1 MINETLSFDSTLES
15 PTKPH
20 QEKNSAQ
27 NKAIFLVHYMNENQ
41 SFNPINE
48 NIDENQRELKSA
60 KYKIRKKSKRG
71 PKPKK
76 FEKNFKS
83 ENNMLD
89 FDGLLDALFPKPKIE
104 IVSPLKKKISTG
116 KKYQKK
122 MAGFKRKRSI
132 KECLNK
138 SRFKFFIEFHFYRN

>member
-1 MINETLSFDSTLES
+1 MNETLSVESTLES

-20 QEKNSAQ
+20 QQKTSPQ
-27 NKAIFLVHYMNENQ
+27 KKAIFLVHYMNENQ

-48 NIDENQRELKSA
+48 NIDEDQRVLKSA
-60 KYKIRKKSKRG
+60 KNKIRKKSKQG

-76 FEKNFKS
+76 FEKNIKC

-122 MAGFKRKRSI
+122 MAGYKRKRSI
-132 KECLNK
+132 KESLNK
-138 SRFKFFIEFHFYRN
+138 SRFKFFIEFHFYRD

>member
-1 MINETLSFDSTLES
+1 
-15 PTKPH
+15 
-20 QEKNSAQ
+20 
-27 NKAIFLVHYMNENQ
+27 MNENQ

-48 NIDENQRELKSA
+48 NIDDNQRELKSA

-76 FEKNFKS
+76 FEKNIKS

-104 IVSPLKKKISTG
+104 IVSPLKKNISTG

-122 MAGFKRKRSI
+122 MAGYKRKRSI
-132 KECLNK
+132 KESLNK
-138 SRFKFFIEFHFYRN
+138 SRFKFFIEFHFL

>member
-1 MINETLSFDSTLES
+1 MKHCHLTQLWNLQQSHI
-15 PTKPH
+15 KK
-20 QEKNSAQ
+20 KNSTQ

-48 NIDENQRELKSA
+48 NIDEDQRVLKSA
-60 KYKIRKKSKRG
+60 KNKIRKKSKQG

-76 FEKNFKS
+76 FEKNIKC

-104 IVSPLKKKISTG
+104 IVSPLKKKFQQGKST
-116 KKYQKK
+116 KKKWPDIK
-122 MAGFKRKRSI
+122 GRDLLKRV
-132 KECLNK
+132 
-138 SRFKFFIEFHFYRN
+138 

>member
-20 QEKNSAQ
+20 QEKNSTQ

-48 NIDENQRELKSA
+48 NIDEEQRVLKSA
-60 KYKIRKKSKRG
+60 KNKIRKKSKQG

-76 FEKNFKS
+76 FEKNIKC

-104 IVSPLKKKISTG
+104 IVSPLKKKFQQGKST
-116 KKYQKK
+116 KKKWPDIK
-122 MAGFKRKRSI
+122 GRDLLKRV
-132 KECLNK
+132 
-138 SRFKFFIEFHFYRN
+138 

>member
-20 QEKNSAQ
+20 QEKNSSQ
-27 NKAIFLVHYMNENQ
+27 NKAIFLVHYMHENQ
-41 SFNPINE
+41 TFNPINE
-48 NIDENQRELKSA
+48 NIDENQRELKSP

-76 FEKNFKS
+76 YSKNIKS
-83 ENNMLD
+83 ENNLLD
-89 FDGLLDALFPKPKIE
+89 FDGLLEALFPKPKIE

-116 KKYQKK
+116 KKYTKK
-122 MAGFKRKRSI
+122 MVGYKRKRSI
-132 KECLNK
+132 KESLNK
-138 SRFKFFIEFHFYRN
+138 SRF